1 MPKHWQQFL
10 ALTKMNIGRRM
21 AMYILMFIYLH
32 KRQADKV
39 PTITAALRAI
49 KAEGLNARV
58 CQKKIAPLAKFQV
71 ICQTK

>member
-1 MPKHWQQFL
+1 
-10 ALTKMNIGRRM
+10 M